1 MYDPDTPTQFNKQT
15 LQDAQ
20 AWFKVHDIPVYTFNA
35 KMYYNT
41 GDFELEI
48 SKSEIIYRAR
58 EYQRLKKYN
67 LIK

>member
-1 MYDPDTPTQFNKQT
+1 MYTKETPTKFNKQT
-15 LQDAQ
+15 IEDAQ
-20 AWFKVHDIPVYTFNA
+20 KWFKIHDIPVYTFNA